1 MNKASIIYVAGHTG
15 LIGSAIVRCL
25 THAGYQRIVTK
36 RRSELDL
43 LDWDSVSEFFDQVRP
58 EYVVFAA
65 GRVGGI
71 IENQSFPA
79 DFMDENLSTQFHVLK
94 AARRIGIKKLIF
106 LGSSCMYPRECSQP
120 MAEEALLSGRP
131 EPTSLPYA
139 VSKLVGLHL
148 CLSYNKQDGQTKFLP
163 LIPNSAFGPHDNFDP
178 ESGHVLAALIAKFHH
193 AKVAGEQSVR
203 LWGSGTPRREFIHA
217 DDIAGACLHVL
228 EIENH
233 EIELP
238 MNVGVGTDISIKEL
252 ATLISEIVGYRGA
265 LEWERSKPDGCP
277 RKLLDSTR
285 IRSSGWKPTVDL
297 AEGLVSTYQWYV
309 KNLDSTKVSRHPQ
322 TCQSV

>member
-1 MNKASIIYVAGHTG
+1 MNHQSIIYVAGHAG
-15 LIGSAIVRCL
+15 LIGSAVVRRL
-25 THAGYQRIVTK
+25 QQAGYQRIVT
-36 RRSELDL
+36 RSRADLELQ
-43 LDWDSVSEFFDQVRP
+43 DWSKVSEFFEAVRP
-58 EYVVFAA
+58 DYVVFAA

-94 AARRIGIKKLIF
+94 AARRVGLKKLIF
-106 LGSSCMYPRECSQP
+106 FGSSCMYPRECSQP
-120 MAEEALLSGRP
+120 MEEEALLSGWP

-139 VSKLVGLHL
+139 MSKLTGVYL

-163 LIPNSAFGPHDNFDP
+163 LIPNSVFGPYDNFDP
-178 ESGHVLAALIAKFHH
+178 ESGHVLAALIAKFHR
-193 AKVAGEQSVR
+193 AKIADEQSVC

-217 DDIAGACLHVL
+217 DDIAEACLHML

-233 EIELP
+233 DVELP
-238 MNVGVGTDISIKEL
+238 MNVGVGTDVSIREL

-265 LEWERSKPDGCP
+265 LEWDSSKPDGCP

-297 AEGLVSTYQWYV
+297 AEGLASTYQWYLE
-309 KNLDSTKVSRHPQ
+309 NLDSTKGSYHPL
-322 TCQSV
+322 TCQST